1 MLTVRMSDMHSPETV
16 EIERS
21 TELMNADDT
30 GLIVVDV
37 QERLAPLVLEG
48 PRVIWNCRRLVDGA
62 KALGVRVA
70 ATEQY
75 PEKLGSIVE
84 PLLSRLPDRSPK
96 HAFSGARCIPHLPAW
111 RDDGVFRVLL
121 CGIESHVCIQQ
132 TAFDLM
138 AGGLLVYVA
147 ADAVGARHAAD
158 HELALRRLESG
169 GAILTSTEAALF
181 EWCREAGKPQF
192 KTVVALAKESPPSE

>member
-1 MLTVRMSDMHSPETV
+1 
-16 EIERS
+16 
-21 TELMNADDT
+21 MNADDT
-30 GLIVVDV
+30 GLVVVDV
-37 QERLAPLVLEG
+37 QERLAHLVLDS
-48 PRVIWNCRRLVDGA
+48 PRIIWNCRRLLDGA
-62 KALGVRVA
+62 RTLGVRIA

-75 PEKLGSIVE
+75 PERLGTTVE
-84 PLLSRLPDRSPK
+84 PLLSRLPQRAAK
-96 HAFSGARCIPHLPAW
+96 LTFSGAWCSPQLQVW

-138 AGGLLVYVA
+138 AGGMIVYVA
-147 ADAVGARHAAD
+147 ADAVSSRHRVD

-181 EWCREAGKPQF
+181 EWCREAGTPQF
-192 KTVVALAKESPPSE
+192 KQIAALVKEAAPA